1 MLSYLKKF
9 FYFDVTPLIK
19 LGKTRVLVES
29 DMLSLPSELNALKAK
44 VDHRDLNFATPR
56 SFLFSSIKFTRG
68 NIYEAYIWYFI
79 STLLSLSSPLLI
91 HRFINLIKLGVT
103 EANFIEVLMTGVAL
117 ALCGLGSGLFLQQFF
132 VKALAAY
139 QQMTNVL
146 NEYIFKHSL
155 KLSLKARS
163 KNLVGDIVWELT
175 PNRWQTLLLSLPT

>member
-56 SFLFSSIKFTRG
+56 SFLFSSIKFTRE

-91 HRFINLIKLGVT
+91 HRFINLIKLG
-103 EANFIEVLMTGVAL
+103 
-117 ALCGLGSGLFLQQFF
+117 
-132 VKALAAY
+132 
-139 QQMTNVL
+139 
-146 NEYIFKHSL
+146 
-155 KLSLKARS
+155 
-163 KNLVGDIVWELT
+163 
-175 PNRWQTLLLSLPT
+175 